1 MSRNSTAKN
10 RKLSG
15 SRHGSLGGSSGELRD
30 KKTKQLIFH
39 QCKVCAVAKVT
50 RDSAD
55 ALNEEA
61 VGKLL
66 FFHLRKRHSH
76 GALLS
81 ALEDRLNF
89 KKTKVMSKSPFRNWV
104 VYTDIEHYFIFPQ
117 HPTMFMLAI
126 KSDTPGK
133 SLFETYKCKTK
144 EDTTKLCEMV
154 CKACRDPAKRLR
166 DTPDEQRPFSALSE
180 VSIHSNAISQ
190 PNLAMNGESADHEDL
205 ATLSENH
212 LSTEL
217 RDSSPVDIPDV
228 QINQLSPV
236 HRGEEEYVIETQSQ
250 QPNYSAA
257 PAFIASSLDDD
268 SDRIT
273 YFDYDPIRGAI
284 LNNEGPIYMYL
295 RRYES
300 NVGSQLPLNQA
311 V

>member
-15 SRHGSLGGSSGELRD
+15 SRHSSIGGSSGELRD

-81 ALEDRLNF
+81 SLEDRLNF

-104 VYTDIEHYFIFPQ
+104 LYNDIEHYFIFPQ

-126 KSDTPGK
+126 KSDIPGK

-166 DTPDEQRPFSALSE
+166 ETPDEQRPFSTLSE
-180 VSIHSNAISQ
+180 VSIHSHAISQ
-190 PNLAMNGESADHEDL
+190 PNLAMNGDSVDHDDL
-205 ATLSENH
+205 TTTSENH
-212 LSTEL
+212 LSTEF
-217 RDSSPVDIPDV
+217 RDSSPIDFPDV
-228 QINQLSPV
+228 QISQLSPV
-236 HRGEEEYVIETQSQ
+236 LREEECVVESQQQ
-250 QPNYSAA
+250 QPNYSSA
-257 PAFIASSLDDD
+257 PAFIATGIEDD

-273 YFDYDPIRGAI
+273 YFDYHPIHGAV

-300 NVGSQLPLNQA
+300 CVGS
-311 V
+311 